1 MKQLSV
7 SLQYGT
13 ANFGRRGGPDA
24 AFALPIKVLDVDGS
38 VLAEGAATVN
48 LPASVDL
55 PEETSLV
62 FVRLTWPSGRSQT
75 QRIDLTGRSQGSVA
89 FTDLRIS
96 PNEWSAW
103 AVPKLNPNTPLAM
116 PEGRIDLDLDRFDK
130 VWLRLWRLDRDVWTM
145 EKIAPDAVYR
155 SPAAWQLDLT
165 LSSAPW
171 LLQVG
176 SPKVTW
182 RFVSLPGGGPARV
195 LLTPKDSNDPRADEL
210 KVVVTSYRADAETLL
225 EFLSRDSMRAVS
237 SLANSTAFA
246 RNLFQQKFEDP
257 VSAVAGAYYLL
268 RVDRW
273 NEVPLSWF
281 ENLSQHFAW
290 LPDAAIVHC
299 VRLLREGSDA
309 VRSIRTPQELFVQ
322 SLRRGWPV
330 YAEGISLLQEA
341 ASSLRGASRTRELEG
356 SELARALG
364 SAKAWAGAAASFYG
378 KTPTLP
384 STQLWVGSP
393 RAPRRRL
400 PASVTV
406 KAMTH
411 DSAFGGVVLGLTETP
426 PVKRSPGKTVAPAK
440 KAAPAKRAAPAK
452 EAAPAALSSAI
463 TFKVASR
470 SRSDDDEFF
479 LGSIP
484 K

>member
-24 AFALPIKVLDVDGS
+24 AFALPIKVLDVEGS
-38 VLAEGAATVN
+38 VLAESAATVDRPAGVQ
-48 LPASVDL
+48 LPDD
-55 PEETSLV
+55 TGLV

-75 QRIDLTGRSQGSVA
+75 QRVDLSGRADGSVA
-89 FTDLRIS
+89 FTDQRIS

-103 AVPKLNPNTPLAM
+103 AVPKLNPNTPLAT
-116 PEGRIDLDLDRFDK
+116 PEGRVDLDLDRFDN

-145 EKIAPDAVYR
+145 EKMTPDAVYR

-171 LLQVG
+171 LLQLG
-176 SPKVTW
+176 SPKVPW

-210 KVVVTSYRADAETLL
+210 KVVVTSGRADAETLL

-246 RNLFQQKFEDP
+246 RNLLQQKFEDP

-281 ENLSQHFAW
+281 ENLSRHFAW

-299 VRLLREGSDA
+299 VRLLREGTDA
-309 VRSIRTPQELFVQ
+309 AVSERTPQELFVQ

-330 YAEGISLLQEA
+330 YAEGINLLQEA
-341 ASSLRGASRTRELEG
+341 ASSLRGASRTRDLEG
-356 SELARALG
+356 FETVRALG

-378 KTPTLP
+378 KTPAQP

-393 RAPRRRL
+393 HAPRRRL
-400 PASVTV
+400 PGSMTV
-406 KAMTH
+406 RAMPI
-411 DSAFGGVVLGLTETP
+411 DSAFKGVVLGLAETP
-426 PVKRSPGKTVAPAK
+426 PVKRLPGKTAAPAK
-440 KAAPAKRAAPAK
+440 KAAPAKRAPPAK
-452 EAAPAALSSAI
+452 EAAPAAPSSAV
-463 TFKVASR
+463 TFKVAAG

-484 K
+484 